1 MKKILSIILVLLLCS
16 CSTKNTTI
24 EEANEVADTYTF
36 DVFDTTGVISIYG
49 AHEYDM
55 GGSICGDLINYLK
68 QYDKLLSKTDTGSD
82 LYAVNHRTTDSLMIS
97 PVTATL
103 FELGKDF
110 YNWTDGAFDISSGT
124 LIELWDVKNRK
135 TLPTLEEINEARK
148 HCGNFD
154 YTIERGVDPESEK
167 SARITF
173 TGDKKTLYDFGA
185 LAKGFAADGVK
196 EMIKSHVMI
205 KAAIVNLGGNVTCIG
220 KLANRKGGTFNV
232 GIFKPFSE
240 NELATNVK
248 IVDRNVITS
257 GDYQRYFKVEGDD
270 RIYHHIID
278 PRTGYPTD
286 NNLDSVSIISENGL
300 LGDFLSTSGM
310 LLGIDKTKDLIDLCK
325 KNFGDNHMQAIFI
338 EKNGKISKYP
348 RFNDATKPI
357 E

>member
-1 MKKILSIILVLLLCS
+1 MKKILPIILILFLSACS
-16 CSTKNTTI
+16 AKNKNVATVS
-24 EEANEVADTYTF
+24 EVADTYTF
-36 DVFDTTGVISIYG
+36 STFDTECFVSIYG
-49 AHEYDM
+49 AHEYGM
-55 GGSICGDLINYLK
+55 GESICGDLVNYLRR
-68 QYDKLLSKTDTGSD
+68 YDKLLSKTDVESD
-82 LYAVNHRTTDSLMIS
+82 LYAVNHRTSDSVMIS

-110 YNWTDGAFDISSGT
+110 YKWTGGAFDISAGT
-124 LIELWDVKNRK
+124 LIELWDVKNR
-135 TLPTLEEINEARK
+135 TTVPTLEEINEARK
-148 HCGNFD
+148 HCGNFN
-154 YTIERGVDPESEK
+154 YTVERRVDPDSEK

-173 TGDKKTLYDFGA
+173 TGDKETLYDFGA

-220 KLANRKGGTFNV
+220 KLEERKGGAFNV
-232 GIFKPFSE
+232 GIFKPFSG
-240 NELATNVK
+240 NELATSVK
-248 IVDRNVITS
+248 VIDRNVITS

-310 LLGIDKTKDLIDLCK
+310 LLGVDKTKDLIDFCK
-325 KNFGDNHMQAIFI
+325 EQFGDKHMQAIFI
-338 EKNGKISKYP
+338 DKNGKISKYP
-348 RFNDATKPI
+348 RWNDATKPI